1 MIDIYKVYT
10 SFQKRSLTRTVEIL
24 LIYTSKYKFYKK
36 KMVTIVHVR
45 VHARPDG
52 RTQKRPETRTDDIYF
67 YVHGQRIALGDKN
80 IFIPL

>member
-1 MIDIYKVYT
+1 
-10 SFQKRSLTRTVEIL
+10 
-24 LIYTSKYKFYKK
+24 
-36 KMVTIVHVR
+36 MVTIVHVR
-45 VHARPDG
+45 AHARPDG